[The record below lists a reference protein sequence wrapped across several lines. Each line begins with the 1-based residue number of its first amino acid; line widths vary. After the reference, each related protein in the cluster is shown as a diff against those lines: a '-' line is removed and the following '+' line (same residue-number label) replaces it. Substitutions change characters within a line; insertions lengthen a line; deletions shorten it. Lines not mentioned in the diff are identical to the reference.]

1 MFKKILL
8 SISLFALLSPA
19 LLTADDDASILVFG
33 DSLSAG
39 FGISPQ
45 DGWVAL
51 LRTRLAEQGY
61 GYRVINASISG
72 DTTRGA
78 LSRLPR
84 ALKLHAPKIVI
95 LELGGNDGLRGF
107 PLQSVRANFEQMIE
121 LSLGAGARVV
131 LLGIRL
137 PANYGAD
144 YTEKFHV
151 SYHELAEKYELTLSP
166 WFLEGVAL
174 DPTLMQEDGIHPN
187 SAGQPRLLENVWA
200 VLKPQL

>member
-1 MFKKILL
+1 M
-8 SISLFALLSPA
+8 
-19 LLTADDDASILVFG
+19 TADDDASILVFG

-144 YTEKFHV
+144 YTQKFHA